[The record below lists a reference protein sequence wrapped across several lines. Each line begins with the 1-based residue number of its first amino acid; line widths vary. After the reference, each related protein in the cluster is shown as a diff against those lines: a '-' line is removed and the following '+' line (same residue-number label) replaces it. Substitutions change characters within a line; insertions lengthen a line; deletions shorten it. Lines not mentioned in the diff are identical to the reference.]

1 MTSNLNSNNIGDHK
15 IIELIKSR
23 DEKGL
28 SVMYDNYANPLFG
41 IIVRIV
47 RDNGLAEEILQQT
60 FMKAWNKAGSYD
72 TDKSALFTWLSVIA
86 RNAAIDKKRLKSFEN
101 RQKTSDIA
109 DVDISG
115 SNQIQENNLDVER
128 LMSKLEDKYK
138 IIVDKLYLQG
148 YSQRDLAK
156 ELDIPLGTIKTRLRS
171 AIKILREE
179 LKSEKKLFL
188 GLLIMTLILALCL

>member
-1 MTSNLNSNNIGDHK
+1 
-15 IIELIKSR
+15 
-23 DEKGL
+23 
-28 SVMYDNYANPLFG
+28 MYDNYANPLFG